1 MDTMWKRRGTAVTW
15 FILGVILASN
25 RIFREL
31 AGGEDIVDAV
41 YWFAYSSVSMMI
53 SIRIFEGWIVAG
65 IVATVAIVVRDI
77 RSKGRM
83 DIFAG
88 FGQWIRPICLF
99 FLGWFS
105 ALAIIYI
112 LIDLFFAAGQ
122 IRATPFL
129 IGAGMGLALMLL
141 VLCDTHVAKTL
152 EGMFRLLRS
161 DRRTPTDP
169 ATGSFLTVFF
179 CIALLLSGPNIIA
192 MSGFAPDPPEPI
204 LYSFT
209 QDAPL
214 FDVETTSFK
223 GEIPEEHVGWFTQNL
238 EERNWMVH
246 IHHPITVGTTSEGI
260 ALPVGVL
267 LHGLGGYDP
276 SVMLDTVQSI
286 AGRGVIV
293 ILVEYPNNARP
304 ENIPNDRVITYQ
316 EGGSDAAEHIPRFDH
331 VKANLDLAW
340 AQLNDTSS
348 ELRNDVQNTIGENTT
363 IDPSR
368 LWIYGHSGGAGM
380 LPWILTD
387 LLEDGW
393 GSEVL
398 IIDMEA
404 SWLGSNADTH
414 YGNLSAIPDHT
425 MAHIV
430 EYERDLSVHPCIGRF
445 HQERISTR
453 DGTAEPILTV
463 LYLFVQTDEHGF
475 PVIMTSHYTPASQLH
490 EHSADLFLYPRL
502 EAQAI
507 HLFAHAE
514 GENDRVN
521 DSRAYLEGI
530 DGRLTDLGK
539 WSDGNTVKPILLRD
553 DALNEGLPDGVD
565 CIQYRAPHKE

>member
-1 MDTMWKRRGTAVTW
+1 MEITWKRRGIAVAW

-25 RIFREL
+25 RVFREL

-41 YWFAYSSVSMMI
+41 YWFAYYSVSTMI
-53 SIRIFEGWIVAG
+53 SIRILEGWIIAVIATTIA
-65 IVATVAIVVRDI
+65 IVAREVRK
-77 RSKGRM
+77 KGRI
-83 DIFAG
+83 DILAG
-88 FGQWIRPICLF
+88 LGHWLRPMSLF
-99 FLGWFS
+99 VLGWFS

-129 IGAGMGLALMLL
+129 IGSGMGLALMLL
-141 VLCDTHVAKTL
+141 VLCDPHVARTL
-152 EGMFRLLRS
+152 EGMIRLFTGN
-161 DRRTPTDP
+161 RRTTTDP
-169 ATGSFLTVFF
+169 FTGSFLTVFF

-192 MSGFAPDPPEPI
+192 MSGLAPNPPEPMS
-204 LYSFT
+204 YSFT
-209 QDAPL
+209 VDAPI
-214 FDVETTSFK
+214 FEVETTSLE

-246 IHHPITVGTTSEGI
+246 IHHPITVGTNSEGT
-260 ALPVGVL
+260 ALPVGIL

-276 SVMLDTVQSI
+276 SVMADTVQSI
-286 AGRGVIV
+286 ASRGVVV

-304 ENIPNDRVITYQ
+304 ENIPNNRVITYQ
-316 EGGSDAAEHIPRFDH
+316 EGTSNAAEHIPRFDH
-331 VKANLDLAW
+331 VKTNLNLAW
-340 AQLNDTSS
+340 TQLNNPSS
-348 ELRNDVQNTIGENTT
+348 DLRETVQKSIGDNTT
-363 IDPSR
+363 IDPSH

-393 GSEVL
+393 GSEAL

-404 SWLGSNADTH
+404 SWLGSSVDTH
-414 YGNLSAIPDHT
+414 YGNLSAIPDHAI
-425 MAHIV
+425 AHIV

-453 DGTAEPILTV
+453 DGTSEPIPTV

-490 EHSADLFLYPRL
+490 EHSADLMLYPRL

-514 GENDRVN
+514 GETHRAN
-521 DSRAYLEGI
+521 DSRTYLEGS
-530 DGRLTDLGK
+530 DGRLVDLGK
-539 WSDGNTVKPILLRD
+539 WSDGTSVKPILLRN
-553 DALNEGLPDGVD
+553 DALNEGLPDGLD
-565 CIQYRAPHKE
+565 CIQYRVPHSE